1 MSHYGFFNSRDV
13 LLSYMLDT
21 TKVTWVEEPRSLG
34 VTLQQ
39 DLKFDKRISDKTSRI
54 LGDIMH
60 ALRTAPVVSL
70 C

>member
-39 DLKFDKRISDKTSRI
+39 DLKFDKRISDKTNRI